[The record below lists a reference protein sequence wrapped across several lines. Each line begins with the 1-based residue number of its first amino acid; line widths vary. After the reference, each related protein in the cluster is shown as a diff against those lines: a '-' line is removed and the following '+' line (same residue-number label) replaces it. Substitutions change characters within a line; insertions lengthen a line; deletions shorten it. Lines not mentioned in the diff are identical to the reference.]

1 MISDQPKPILYEEM
15 PLDDFMRLSNEQP
28 FELIEGRIIYKMAN
42 GYLHGEILHI
52 IFGLLNA
59 FVSQH
64 SLGRVYMEMTFIYSA
79 RSNWVRGSRVPD
91 IMFYEKNRFENY
103 KQTITD
109 KNLPLA
115 IVPDLIIE
123 VLSPTDNLLD
133 VQDRIMFDFDNGVK
147 QIWLID
153 PQKRGALVYLPDANR
168 PTRFGE
174 DGVLSAPAI
183 LPNFEL
189 HLGMVWA

>member
-1 MISDQPKPILYEEM
+1 MISDQPKQILSEGM
-15 PLDDFMRLSNEQP
+15 SLDDFMRLSNEQP
-28 FELIEGRIIYKMAN
+28 FELIDGRIIEKMPTGLPHNVIVRAIFR
-42 GYLHGEILHI
+42 LLDPFVVQHDLGEA
-52 IFGLLNA
+52 FAENA
-59 FVSQH
+59 FITEE
-64 SLGRVYMEMTFIYSA
+64 RTD
-79 RSNWVRGSRVPD
+79 WVRGSRVPD
-91 IMFYEKNRFENY
+91 IAFYRKERIQHIMKAMPAV
-103 KQTITD
+103 I
-109 KNLPLA
+109 P

-123 VLSPTDNLLD
+123 VLSPTDNLFD

-153 PQKRGALVYLPDANR
+153 PQKQGALVYLPDANR

-189 HLGMVWA
+189 HLGAVWA